1 MAGEV
6 YRSAFIA
13 TDLIS
18 AATVA
23 CTAGQ
28 YNKLGEYQVQAGE
41 LVGLGFGEQS
51 GQENATGRLY
61 MLLQNATPAAVN
73 GTVRL
78 QAYTPQNRP
87 LEILAEFR
95 TEAISQNATDRTKQ
109 MPLPFNN
116 IFLSE
121 DKKIFLEFNPDS
133 TQTLTRANCTINMD
147 ITRSV
152 V

>member
-1 MAGEV
+1 MAGEI
-6 YRSAFIA
+6 YRSAF
-13 TDLIS
+13 TSNDLIG
-18 AATVA
+18 AASVA

-28 YNKLGEYQVQAGE
+28 FNKLGEYQVQAGE
-41 LVGLGFGEQS
+41 LVGLGFGDQS
-51 GQENATGRLY
+51 GQENAVGRLY
-61 MLLQNATPAAVN
+61 MLLQTSAPAAIP
-73 GTVRL
+73 GTVRI

-109 MPLPFNN
+109 MPLAFNN

-121 DKKIFLEFNPDS
+121 DKKIFLEFNPDA
-133 TQTLTRANCTINMD
+133 TATVAKANTTINMD
-147 ITRSV
+147 ITRGV